1 MHFADQATRS
11 TEISKKKTKSLHP
24 NSLFPLARKRRRG
37 ESRRPKGARTL
48 SSLLFFDK
56 LGVKNV
62 YRLPLYPGTAG
73 PRCHFATYYL
83 PSLSYL
89 RTMFF
94 LSFGKIG

>member
-1 MHFADQATRS
+1 MHFAEQATRS

-37 ESRRPKGARTL
+37 ENRRPKSARTL
-48 SSLLFFDK
+48 SFDK
-56 LGVKNV
+56 LGMESV
-62 YRLPLYPGTAG
+62 YHLPRYPGTAG

-83 PSLSYL
+83 PSLSDL
-89 RTMFF
+89 PTMFF